1 LVKSDFAA
9 DFRWYLF
16 YFQFF
21 ACSNFILF
29 ATGFYDRV
37 HGLKPQLISTFK
49 LIHPGVAK
57 PIIISCMPSTVK
69 TNDLSQILAPISL
82 DFKALDEVIRLRLAS
97 KVALIDQIST
107 YIIQAGG
114 KRVRPALLMLVAKA
128 LANGKPTPHS
138 LEMAAVVE
146 FIHTATLLHDD
157 VVDES
162 TLRRGR
168 ETANAA
174 FGNAA
179 SVLVGDFLY
188 SRAFQ
193 MMVGPNDL
201 RVMQILSDA
210 TNTIAEGEVLQL
222 LNMNDPEVDET
233 SYLQVI
239 RYKTAKLFEASTEL
253 GAILANATDAQREQ
267 AAAFGRHI
275 GTAFQLMDDLLDYT
289 ANAAQMGK
297 NAGDDLREGKP
308 TLPLIYLLEHG
319 TNEERLLVRAAIEQN
334 QDLPDDVFAQ
344 ILRAVQSSGALDYT
358 QAAAK
363 READLALDCIKDFPT
378 NEATSALHAL
388 CEYSLARQT

>member
-1 LVKSDFAA
+1 
-9 DFRWYLF
+9 
-16 YFQFF
+16 
-21 ACSNFILF
+21 
-29 ATGFYDRV
+29 
-37 HGLKPQLISTFK
+37 
-49 LIHPGVAK
+49 
-57 PIIISCMPSTVK
+57 
-69 TNDLSQILAPISL
+69 
-82 DFKALDEVIRLRLAS
+82 
-97 KVALIDQIST
+97 
-107 YIIQAGG
+107 
-114 KRVRPALLMLVAKA
+114 
-128 LANGKPTPHS
+128 
-138 LEMAAVVE
+138 MAAVVE

-168 ETANAA
+168 ETANAT

-222 LNMNDPEVDET
+222 LNMNDPEVDEA

-253 GAILANATDAQREQ
+253 GAILANASDEQRKQ

-289 ANAAQMGK
+289 ANAKQMGK

-308 TLPLIYLLEHG
+308 TLPLIYLLENG
-319 TNEERLLVRAAIEQN
+319 NSDERLLVRAAIEQN
-334 QDLPDDVFAQ
+334 QDLPEDVFAQ
-344 ILRAVQSSGALDYT
+344 ILNAVQSSGALEYT
-358 QAAAK
+358 QSAAK
-363 READLALDCIKDFPT
+363 READLALECIQDFPH
-378 NEATSALHAL
+378 NEAKTALQEL
-388 CEYSLARQT
+388 CFYSLTRQT